1 MPYKDLE
8 KRKQFMKEYYQKNKE
23 QTKEDRKKSATKW
36 RNENRVKFN
45 ENARKFYETNKDKIL
60 SNLRIIRKN
69 PIIRKKDN
77 SRLKAWRNI
86 PMDGKCER
94 CDNPARERHHED
106 YNQPLKVNLLCGL
119 CHANIHGS
127 LKSVS

>member
-45 ENARKFYETNKDKIL
+45 ENARKSYATNRDKIL
-60 SNLRIIRKN
+60 NIKVL
-69 PIIRKKDN
+69 
-77 SRLKAWRNI
+77 LNI